1 MELPC
6 RREGV
11 NRFFNSYMKC
21 LAALQIFLSIVM
33 AHQGMKDDA
42 LLASVDACFFWMV
55 SNG

>member
-1 MELPC
+1 MEHPR